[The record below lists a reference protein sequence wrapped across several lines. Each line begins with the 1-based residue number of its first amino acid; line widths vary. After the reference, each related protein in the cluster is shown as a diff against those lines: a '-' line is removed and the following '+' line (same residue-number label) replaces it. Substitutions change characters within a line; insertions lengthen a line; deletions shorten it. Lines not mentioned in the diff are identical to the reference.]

1 MSDKHI
7 ASLVF
12 AVQVSEKVTCKV
24 QADSAYVMECGSVKF
39 VIHNDCK
46 STVALFK
53 KFDSFFILGA
63 NE

>member
-1 MSDKHI
+1 MSDNNI

-12 AVQVSEKVTCKV
+12 AVQVSEELMCKV
-24 QADSAYVMECGSVKF
+24 KADSAHVMDGGSVRF
-39 VIHNDCK
+39 IIHNDCK

-53 KFDSFFILGA
+53 KFDYFFVVGV